1 MFFRKHIFVTITVCL
16 GLGYLVGAFLQ
27 PRVQNRRIHSLAF
40 NLKDTGLLSDSLC
53 DFMTGQR
60 VNLIDTL
67 AKKDKNLLVFWSPTC
82 SFSKRFFL
90 HQMNEQAVGIYCF
103 PLGNDLEYLK
113 FYVEKHHVKLPQI
126 MTQESETFVSVVVPS
141 IVATPTFVIVDDK
154 GERLAQY
161 VGTNEIDEM
170 ITFLYQ

>member
-1 MFFRKHIFVTITVCL
+1 M
-16 GLGYLVGAFLQ
+16 
-27 PRVQNRRIHSLAF
+27 AF

>member
-1 MFFRKHIFVTITVCL
+1 MFFRKHIFVIVIVCL

-27 PRVQNRRIHSLAF
+27 PRVQNRRIHSMAF

-126 MTQESETFVSVVVPS
+126 MTQESETFVPVIVPS
-141 IVATPTFVIVDDK
+141 IVATPTFVIVDNK
-154 GERLAQY
+154 GNRLTQY
-161 VGTNEIDEM
+161 VGINEIDEM
-170 ITFLYQ
+170 IAFLYQ